1 MILTFLKACES
12 LTVVQ
17 FAAHRQH
24 PFTTLLDLRHKIDED
39 VDFFQSSKDLAVSLL
54 IKECSE
60 KEVIPD
66 YRSHVDEIALR
77 IVGFCGIR
85 FSLQAYFCT
94 KTKSLARHQFFLIIW
109 FAKDDNHFWLSVVD
123 ALTSFVHCNR
133 FQHRFHASQNDSE
146 AQPRDF
152 CGFIRVVL
160 VRCDAFPAPWIPVQL
175 VIMDK
180 SQKTDIDSWHSQ
192 VKKKTTCRFW

>member
-123 ALTSFVHCNR
+123 ALTSFVHCR
-133 FQHRFHASQNDSE
+133 FQHQRCVAKWLRSPAERFLRFYPSRTCTVWRFPCTMDSSS
-146 AQPRDF
+146 AGNHGQ
-152 CGFIRVVL
+152 
-160 VRCDAFPAPWIPVQL
+160 
-175 VIMDK
+175 K
-180 SQKTDIDSWHSQ
+180 SKNWY
-192 VKKKTTCRFW
+192 R

>member
-133 FQHRFHASQNDSE
+133 FQHRFQNDASQNDSE

-152 CGFIRVVL
+152 AVL
-160 VRCDAFPAPWIPVQL
+160 SESYVTPTVTVRWRFPC
-175 VIMDK
+175 IMDSSSAGNHGQK
-180 SQKTDIDSWHSQ
+180 SKNWY
-192 VKKKTTCRFW
+192 R